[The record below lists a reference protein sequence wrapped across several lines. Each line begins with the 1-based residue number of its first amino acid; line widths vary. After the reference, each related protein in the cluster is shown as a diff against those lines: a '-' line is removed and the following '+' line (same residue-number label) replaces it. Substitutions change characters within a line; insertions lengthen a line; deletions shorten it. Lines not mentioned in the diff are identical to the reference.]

1 MNLSPDKV
9 FKRSFV
15 SSGKKGGTMPNPKKH
30 TPENLEDSINDEKLF
45 KLSKVANRVPERK
58 IDMNKVLTEKGLE
71 LDLSERSDSISEYH

>member
-15 SSGKKGGTMPNPKKH
+15 SSGKKGGTMPNPKQH

-71 LDLSERSDSISEYH
+71 LNLSERSDSISEYH

>member
-15 SSGKKGGTMPNPKKH
+15 SSGKKGGTLPNHKKH
-30 TPENLEDSINDEKLF
+30 TPESFEESINDEKLF
-45 KLSKVANRVPERK
+45 KLSKVANRVPDRK
-58 IDMNKVLTEKGLE
+58 IDMKKVFTEKGLE